1 MLPSVPIASASS
13 IRSATSIRSAASDAA
28 SPAST
33 VVAVVAAERHGSNAM
48 QVQSIINAVQAALA
62 SQGSLAG
69 GDVAVEEAIDH
80 LTAALAPAIR
90 QAAMDLAEQAA
101 CEVRA
106 QLPDRT
112 VDLILSDGDPSLRIA
127 ESAATVEPNSA
138 EELDARITLRVPP
151 SLKSLIEDAADTAGA
166 SVNSWVLD
174 ALARRARKPQQGHG
188 FRTTHSFDL

>member
-1 MLPSVPIASASS
+1 
-13 IRSATSIRSAASDAA
+13 
-28 SPAST
+28 
-33 VVAVVAAERHGSNAM
+33 M
-48 QVQSIINAVQAALA
+48 QVQPIVNAVQAALA
-62 SQGSLAG
+62 GQGSLAG

-80 LTAALAPAIR
+80 LVSALAPAIR

-112 VDLILSDGDPSLRIA
+112 VDLVLTDGDPSLRIA
-127 ESAATVEPNSA
+127 EVATTVESSST
-138 EELDARITLRVPP
+138 EDLGARITLRISP

-166 SVNSWVLD
+166 SVNSWVVD
-174 ALARRARKPQQGHG
+174 SLARRAHKPHHGQG

>member
-1 MLPSVPIASASS
+1 
-13 IRSATSIRSAASDAA
+13 
-28 SPAST
+28 
-33 VVAVVAAERHGSNAM
+33 M
-48 QVQSIINAVQAALA
+48 QVQPIINTVHAALA
-62 SQGSLAG
+62 AQGSLAG

-80 LTAALAPAIR
+80 LIGALGPAIR

-127 ESAATVEPNSA
+127 ESAAAAETSTT

-151 SLKSLIEDAADTAGA
+151 SLKSLIEDAAETAGA

-174 ALARRARKPQQGHG
+174 ALSRRARKPQHAQG

>member
-1 MLPSVPIASASS
+1 
-13 IRSATSIRSAASDAA
+13 
-28 SPAST
+28 
-33 VVAVVAAERHGSNAM
+33 M
-48 QVQSIINAVQAALA
+48 QVQPIVNAVQAALA

-80 LTAALAPAIR
+80 LVSALAPAIR

-112 VDLILSDGDPSLRIA
+112 VDLVLADGDPSLRIA
-127 ESAATVEPNSA
+127 EAAVSAETSAA

-151 SLKSLIEDAADTAGA
+151 SLKSLIEDAAETAGA

-174 ALARRARKPQQGHG
+174 ALSRRARKPQQAQGV
-188 FRTTHSFDL
+188 RMTHSFDL

>member
-1 MLPSVPIASASS
+1 V
-13 IRSATSIRSAASDAA
+13 
-28 SPAST
+28 
-33 VVAVVAAERHGSNAM
+33 
-48 QVQSIINAVQAALA
+48 QVQPIINSVQAAL
-62 SQGSLAG
+62 SGQGSLAG

-80 LTAALAPAIR
+80 LVAALGPAIR

-106 QLPDRT
+106 QLSDRT
-112 VDLILSDGDPSLRIA
+112 VDLVLLDGDPSLRIA
-127 ESAATVEPNSA
+127 EAAVAADSTSA

-151 SLKSLIEDAADTAGA
+151 SLKSLIEDAAETAGA

-174 ALARRARKPQQGHG
+174 ALSRRARKPARVQG

>member
-1 MLPSVPIASASS
+1 V
-13 IRSATSIRSAASDAA
+13 
-28 SPAST
+28 
-33 VVAVVAAERHGSNAM
+33 
-48 QVQSIINAVQAALA
+48 QVQPIVNAVQAALA

-80 LTAALAPAIR
+80 LVSALAPAIR

-112 VDLILSDGDPSLRIA
+112 VDLVLADGDPALRIA
-127 ESAATVEPNSA
+127 EAAVSAESSSS

-151 SLKSLIEDAADTAGA
+151 SLKSLIEDAAETAGA

-174 ALARRARKPQQGHG
+174 ALSRRARKPQQRQG
-188 FRTTHSFDL
+188 FRMTHSFDL

>member
-1 MLPSVPIASASS
+1 
-13 IRSATSIRSAASDAA
+13 
-28 SPAST
+28 
-33 VVAVVAAERHGSNAM
+33 M
-48 QVQSIINAVQAALA
+48 QVQPIINAVQATLA
-62 SQGSLAG
+62 AQGSLAG

-80 LTAALAPAIR
+80 LSSALGPAIR

-127 ESAATVEPNSA
+127 ESAVATETCAA

-151 SLKSLIEDAADTAGA
+151 SLKSLIEDAAETAGA

-174 ALARRARKPQQGHG
+174 ALSRRARKPSRTQG
-188 FRTTHSFDL
+188 FRATHSFDL

>member
-1 MLPSVPIASASS
+1 
-13 IRSATSIRSAASDAA
+13 
-28 SPAST
+28 
-33 VVAVVAAERHGSNAM
+33 M
-48 QVQSIINAVQAALA
+48 QVQPIINAVQAALA
-62 SQGSLAG
+62 GQGSLAG

-80 LTAALAPAIR
+80 LVAALAPAIR

-112 VDLILSDGDPSLRIA
+112 VDLVLADGDPSLRIA
-127 ESAATVEPNSA
+127 DAAITTEPTTT

-151 SLKSLIEDAADTAGA
+151 SLKSLIEDAAETAGA

-174 ALARRARKPQQGHG
+174 AVARRARKPAQAHG
-188 FRTTHSFDL
+188 FRMTHSFDL